1 MTKIKNTKKGMAK
14 KTLSMS
20 LVVAMLATSNVP
32 VWAAE
37 FSDGTDVAVTSDAEV
52 PVVTET
58 PADDTA
64 DAFSAE
70 EEAPVVTDETADAAT
85 EVVEKGDLILDN
97 VTVSKSQTF
106 GLNKK
111 VAVTGTIKYK
121 NGNDIQVLDDYYFGW
136 RVKGTNNAIFTDH
149 VAKDNTTDKMS
160 FYPDFVGGATF
171 NTTADN
177 KWIESQAKN
186 VDWSQYAGKTLEL
199 YVYNNEADD
208 NIKIDPTVIGE
219 TTIEKCPIEGTLVL
233 DKNKLTYNG
242 KDFYYT
248 NADKKTDPSNNAVR
262 LTSNKTPSSTS
273 ASTAIALKVD
283 SKSDTVPGNG
293 SAIWNDETVLKYFDV
308 SASKTAKNAGEKL
321 TVTATAKENSPY
333 IGTVTTDGPLKVEPK
348 LIDTSKDLVATV
360 DAGVTYPYAGKNVK
374 VDLTKV
380 HLKESDD
387 LSGADLSS
395 AIESAVTKAYDLGTQ
410 QVVLTIKKEALKNFS
425 FKTLKEKTFTL
436 DTSNATDANKVTIT
450 QRDLE
455 NDCTI
460 SIKHDGKVLDKT
472 TVADFVKDYLEIKDK
487 DGTSLKAT
495 TTTSGS
501 TTTEQAG
508 TGLLKD
514 KDYVVTVYD
523 KDGKVITGAFTGI
536 GKAYTISVTA
546 QKNTA
551 NPAAQ
556 TCIRGQELT
565 VSVTDNIV
573 GKVSYTNQA
582 NYKPAYT
589 GEAIKPSKADLGA
602 LEITGLDG
610 RKVEF
615 QSDQWE
621 FTGNYTNN
629 VNAATYNEDGTIIKT
644 LAYAEVKI
652 LGNNSYT
659 GQTVQVPFEILPL
672 TVTESSVTVP
682 KTITYNQG
690 YGEAKDYNVQL
701 VVTAKDAT
709 GKIVKGL
716 SADDYTVKYEYID
729 GLNSDNHPKA
739 GTEGTN
745 ELHDYIKATITVKNP
760 NFAGAKGQVVKIPM
774 TTKEKWSEIVE
785 KAITGDMIKINP
797 SSYVYTGG
805 NITPTYTVLDGAI
818 ALYDKADYG
827 DKGEYEQVSITNN
840 KEVGT
845 GTVTVKGVKGKYS
858 GTASAN
864 FTITPANTSDVKVT
878 FTDVSECQYTGRQ
891 VRPRTFKATLNGN
904 DVTNQFEIV
913 GYGENVSGK
922 GTVVLKPVDG
932 NKNFTGSNI
941 TVDFNIIKEY
951 VKADLNV
958 FNSNGVN
965 VTVANKPS
973 NVKGYK
979 VTDEKT
985 ATYSGD
991 SFDFDGTAK
1000 TFASEVL
1007 KNISKT
1013 DANGS
1018 ATAVSK
1024 AKESDFEIKYV
1035 DNISG
1040 KNTGMKDDKG
1050 NNYNIAYVYVV
1061 AKDGTGYTGT
1071 KSFTTADGTT
1081 IKGVVDY
1088 VAFAI
1093 KNVKFVKQNIYVQNA
1108 TYAGGLPVK
1117 PSVLVQINGNTLVE
1131 GKDYTLTLDANKH
1144 NDPSGVNFVNVTDG
1158 KVYKVTV
1165 TGINGYTGSSV
1176 GSTAAD
1182 ALTWG
1187 IDKKDIKDCDVKV
1200 TNGVVTVM
1208 NGYIPVPTT
1217 EYTSKNNGDGTYT
1230 VTANSTSKN
1239 YTGSKTVKADGKAAD
1254 EKPDAPMISSVKVVG
1269 NKATA
1274 ILSGDSEG
1282 AAGYDYVI
1290 STDRDCITNKD
1301 YDSVNKNQVQTSTTF
1316 KYVQQ
1321 GTYYAYCHAWK
1332 RDANG
1337 KKVFSDWSNAYP
1349 FVVSAITPDA
1359 PVITN
1364 VKVSGSTIKVTY
1376 KAAANAT
1383 GYDVVLGTDSK
1394 KENGETRPY
1403 HYGNHK
1409 VLNLKEGTVTAT
1421 FKKVPKGTWVV
1432 GMHAFNRTSEDGKK
1446 VFSPW
1451 SNLKKATV
1459 K

>member
-121 NGNDIQVLDDYYFGW
+121 DGNDIKVLDDYYFGW

-149 VAKDNTTDKMS
+149 IAKDNTTDKMS

-171 NTTADN
+171 NTTKDN

-233 DKNKLTYNG
+233 DTNKLTYNG

-248 NADKKTDPSNNAVR
+248 DSETDTSKNAVK
-262 LTSNKTPSSTS
+262 LASNKTLSSV
-273 ASTAIALKVD
+273 STIVALTVD
-283 SKSDTVPGNG
+283 NKSDTVPGKTG
-293 SAIWNDETVLKYFDV
+293 SIWNAETVLKYFDV

-333 IGTVTTDGPLKVEPK
+333 IGTVTTVEPLKVEPK
-348 LIDTSKDLVATV
+348 LINTSTDLVATI

-395 AIESAVTKAYDLGTQ
+395 AIESATTVGYGIDAH
-410 QVVLTIKKEALKNFS
+410 QVALTIKKDALKNFS
-425 FKTLKEKTFTL
+425 FTTPNEKTFVLT
-436 DTSNATDANKVTIT
+436 TSNATDANKVTIT

-487 DGTSLKAT
+487 DGTSLKAKT
-495 TTTSGS
+495 VVSGGN
-501 TTTEQAG
+501 TTEQKG

-514 KDYVVTVYD
+514 ADYVVTVYD
-523 KDGKVITGAFTGI
+523 EDGKVITGAFTGI
-536 GKAYTISVTA
+536 GKAYKISVTA

-556 TCIRGQELT
+556 TCVRGQELT

-573 GKVSYTNQA
+573 GTVSYTNQA
-582 NYKPAYT
+582 NYKPSYT
-589 GEAIKPSKADLGA
+589 GEAIKPSKSDLGA

-610 RKVEF
+610 RTVEF

-629 VNAATYNEDGTIIKT
+629 VNATTYNEDGTVKAR
-644 LAYAEVKI
+644 AYAEVKI

-690 YGEAKDYNVQL
+690 YAEAKDYNVQL
-701 VVTAKDAT
+701 VVTAKDTT
-709 GKIVKGL
+709 GKIIKGL
-716 SADDYTVKYEYID
+716 SADDYTVKYEYVD
-729 GLNSDNHPKA
+729 GTNTPENTVA
-739 GTEGTN
+739 QN

-760 NFAGAKGQVVKIPM
+760 NFAGTQGKVVEIPM
-774 TTKEKWSEIVE
+774 KTKEKWSEIVE

-913 GYGENVSGK
+913 SYGENVSGK

-965 VTVANKPS
+965 VTVANSAS

-979 VTDEKT
+979 VTNEK
-985 ATYSGD
+985 ATNYSGD

-1093 KNVKFVKQNIYVQNA
+1093 KNVKFVKQNVYVQNA

-1239 YTGSKTVKADGKAAD
+1239 YTGFKTVKADGKAAD

-1274 ILSGDSEG
+1274 ILSGDSDG

-1364 VKVSGSTIKVTY
+1364 VTVSGSTIKVTY

-1403 HYGNHK
+1403 HYGDHK
-1409 VLNLKEGTVTAT
+1409 ILNLKEGTVTAT
-1421 FKKVPKGTWVV
+1421 FKNVPKGTWVV

>member
-1 MTKIKNTKKGMAK
+1 MTKIKTTKKGMAK

-121 NGNDIQVLDDYYFGW
+121 DGNDIKVLDDYYFGW

-149 VAKDNTTDKMS
+149 IAKDNTTDKMS

-171 NTTADN
+171 NTTKDN

-233 DKNKLTYNG
+233 DTNKLTYNG

-248 NADKKTDPSNNAVR
+248 DSETDTSKNAVK
-262 LTSNKTPSSTS
+262 LASNKTLSSV
-273 ASTAIALKVD
+273 STIVALTVD
-283 SKSDTVPGNG
+283 NKSDTVPGKTG
-293 SAIWNDETVLKYFDV
+293 SIWNAETVLKYFDV

-333 IGTVTTDGPLKVEPK
+333 IGTVTTVEPLKVEPK
-348 LIDTSKDLVATV
+348 LINTSTDLVATI

-395 AIESAVTKAYDLGTQ
+395 AIESATTVGYGIDAH
-410 QVVLTIKKEALKNFS
+410 QVALTIKKDALKNFS
-425 FKTLKEKTFTL
+425 FTTPNEKTFVLT
-436 DTSNATDANKVTIT
+436 TSNATDANKVTIT

-487 DGTSLKAT
+487 DGTSLKAKT
-495 TTTSGS
+495 VVSGGN
-501 TTTEQAG
+501 TTEQKG

-514 KDYVVTVYD
+514 ADYVVTVYD
-523 KDGKVITGAFTGI
+523 EDGKVITGAFTGI
-536 GKAYTISVTA
+536 GKAYKISVTA

-556 TCIRGQELT
+556 TCVRGQELT

-573 GKVSYTNQA
+573 GTVSYTNQA
-582 NYKPAYT
+582 NYKPSYT
-589 GEAIKPSKADLGA
+589 GEAIKPSKSDLGA

-610 RKVEF
+610 RTVEF

-629 VNAATYNEDGTIIKT
+629 VNATTYNEDGTVKAR
-644 LAYAEVKI
+644 AYAEVKI

-690 YGEAKDYNVQL
+690 YAEAKDYNVQL
-701 VVTAKDAT
+701 VVTAKDTT
-709 GKIVKGL
+709 GKIIKGL
-716 SADDYTVKYEYID
+716 SADDYTVKYEYVD
-729 GLNSDNHPKA
+729 GTNTPENTVA
-739 GTEGTN
+739 QN

-760 NFAGAKGQVVKIPM
+760 NFAGTQGKVVEIPM
-774 TTKEKWSEIVE
+774 KTKEKWSEIVE

-913 GYGENVSGK
+913 SYGENVSGK

-965 VTVANKPS
+965 VTVANSAS

-979 VTDEKT
+979 VTNEK
-985 ATYSGD
+985 ATNYSGD

-1093 KNVKFVKQNIYVQNA
+1093 KNVKFVKQNVYVQNA

-1239 YTGSKTVKADGKAAD
+1239 YTGFKTVKADGKAAD

-1274 ILSGDSEG
+1274 ILSGDSDG

-1290 STDRDCITNKD
+1290 STDRDCVTNKD

-1403 HYGNHK
+1403 HYGDHK
-1409 VLNLKEGTVTAT
+1409 ILNLKEGTVTAT

>member
-1 MTKIKNTKKGMAK
+1 
-14 KTLSMS
+14 
-20 LVVAMLATSNVP
+20 LATSNVP

-760 NFAGAKGQVVKIPM
+760 NFGLMSRK
-774 TTKEKWSEIVE
+774 S
-785 KAITGDMIKINP
+785 
-797 SSYVYTGG
+797 
-805 NITPTYTVLDGAI
+805 
-818 ALYDKADYG
+818 
-827 DKGEYEQVSITNN
+827 TN
-840 KEVGT
+840 
-845 GTVTVKGVKGKYS
+845 
-858 GTASAN
+858 
-864 FTITPANTSDVKVT
+864 
-878 FTDVSECQYTGRQ
+878 
-891 VRPRTFKATLNGN
+891 
-904 DVTNQFEIV
+904 
-913 GYGENVSGK
+913 
-922 GTVVLKPVDG
+922 
-932 NKNFTGSNI
+932 
-941 TVDFNIIKEY
+941 
-951 VKADLNV
+951 
-958 FNSNGVN
+958 
-965 VTVANKPS
+965 
-973 NVKGYK
+973 
-979 VTDEKT
+979 
-985 ATYSGD
+985 
-991 SFDFDGTAK
+991 
-1000 TFASEVL
+1000 
-1007 KNISKT
+1007 
-1013 DANGS
+1013 
-1018 ATAVSK
+1018 
-1024 AKESDFEIKYV
+1024 
-1035 DNISG
+1035 
-1040 KNTGMKDDKG
+1040 
-1050 NNYNIAYVYVV
+1050 
-1061 AKDGTGYTGT
+1061 
-1071 KSFTTADGTT
+1071 
-1081 IKGVVDY
+1081 
-1088 VAFAI
+1088 
-1093 KNVKFVKQNIYVQNA
+1093 
-1108 TYAGGLPVK
+1108 
-1117 PSVLVQINGNTLVE
+1117 
-1131 GKDYTLTLDANKH
+1131 
-1144 NDPSGVNFVNVTDG
+1144 
-1158 KVYKVTV
+1158 
-1165 TGINGYTGSSV
+1165 
-1176 GSTAAD
+1176 
-1182 ALTWG
+1182 
-1187 IDKKDIKDCDVKV
+1187 
-1200 TNGVVTVM
+1200 
-1208 NGYIPVPTT
+1208 
-1217 EYTSKNNGDGTYT
+1217 
-1230 VTANSTSKN
+1230 
-1239 YTGSKTVKADGKAAD
+1239 
-1254 EKPDAPMISSVKVVG
+1254 
-1269 NKATA
+1269 
-1274 ILSGDSEG
+1274 
-1282 AAGYDYVI
+1282 
-1290 STDRDCITNKD
+1290 
-1301 YDSVNKNQVQTSTTF
+1301 
-1316 KYVQQ
+1316 
-1321 GTYYAYCHAWK
+1321 
-1332 RDANG
+1332 
-1337 KKVFSDWSNAYP
+1337 
-1349 FVVSAITPDA
+1349 
-1359 PVITN
+1359 
-1364 VKVSGSTIKVTY
+1364 
-1376 KAAANAT
+1376 
-1383 GYDVVLGTDSK
+1383 
-1394 KENGETRPY
+1394 
-1403 HYGNHK
+1403 
-1409 VLNLKEGTVTAT
+1409 
-1421 FKKVPKGTWVV
+1421 
-1432 GMHAFNRTSEDGKK
+1432 
-1446 VFSPW
+1446 
-1451 SNLKKATV
+1451 
-1459 K
+1459 

>member
-121 NGNDIQVLDDYYFGW
+121 DGNDIKVLDDYYFGW

-149 VAKDNTTDKMS
+149 IAKDNTTDKMS

-171 NTTADN
+171 NTTKDN

-233 DKNKLTYNG
+233 DTNKLTYNG

-248 NADKKTDPSNNAVR
+248 DSETDTSKNAVK
-262 LTSNKTPSSTS
+262 LASNKTLSSV
-273 ASTAIALKVD
+273 STIVALTVD
-283 SKSDTVPGNG
+283 NKSDTVPGKTG
-293 SAIWNDETVLKYFDV
+293 SIWNAETVLKYFDV

-333 IGTVTTDGPLKVEPK
+333 IGTVTTVEPLKVEPK
-348 LIDTSKDLVATV
+348 LINTSTDLVATI

-395 AIESAVTKAYDLGTQ
+395 AIESATTVGYGIDAH
-410 QVVLTIKKEALKNFS
+410 QVALTIKKDALKNFS
-425 FKTLKEKTFTL
+425 FTTPNEKTFVLT
-436 DTSNATDANKVTIT
+436 TSNATDANKVTIT

-487 DGTSLKAT
+487 DGTSLKAKT
-495 TTTSGS
+495 VVSGGN
-501 TTTEQAG
+501 TTEQKG

-514 KDYVVTVYD
+514 ADYVVTVYD
-523 KDGKVITGAFTGI
+523 EDGKVITGAFTGI
-536 GKAYTISVTA
+536 GKAYKISVTA

-556 TCIRGQELT
+556 TCVRGQELT

-573 GKVSYTNQA
+573 GTVSYTNQA
-582 NYKPAYT
+582 NYKPSYT
-589 GEAIKPSKADLGA
+589 GEAIKPSKSDLGA

-610 RKVEF
+610 RTVEF

-629 VNAATYNEDGTIIKT
+629 VNATTYNEDGTVKAR
-644 LAYAEVKI
+644 AYAEVKI

-690 YGEAKDYNVQL
+690 YAEAKDYNVQL
-701 VVTAKDAT
+701 VVTAKDTT
-709 GKIVKGL
+709 GKIIKGL
-716 SADDYTVKYEYID
+716 SADDYTVKYEYVD
-729 GLNSDNHPKA
+729 GTNTPENTVA
-739 GTEGTN
+739 QN

-760 NFAGAKGQVVKIPM
+760 NFAGTQGKVVEIPM
-774 TTKEKWSEIVE
+774 KTKEKWSEIVE

-845 GTVTVKGVKGKYS
+845 GTVTVKGVTGKYS

-878 FTDVSECQYTGRQ
+878 FYKDDECQYTGRQ

-913 GYGENVSGK
+913 SYGENVSGK
-922 GTVVLKPVDG
+922 GTVVLKPVDE

-951 VKADLNV
+951 VNADLNV

-965 VTVANKPS
+965 VTVANSVS

-979 VTDEKT
+979 VTDEK
-985 ATYSGD
+985 AINYSGD

-1093 KNVKFVKQNIYVQNA
+1093 KNVKFVKQNVYVQNA

-1131 GKDYTLTLDANKH
+1131 GKDYTLTLKANGH

-1158 KVYKVTV
+1158 KVYKVEV
-1165 TGINGYTGSSV
+1165 TGINGYTGSSE
-1176 GSTAAD
+1176 TDLA
-1182 ALTWG
+1182 WG

-1239 YTGSKTVKADGKAAD
+1239 YTGFKTVKADGKAAD

-1274 ILSGDSEG
+1274 ILSGDSDG

-1403 HYGNHK
+1403 HYGDHK
-1409 VLNLKEGTVTAT
+1409 ILNLKEGTVTAT

>member
-37 FSDGTDVAVTSDAEV
+37 FSDGTDVAVTSDAEAS
-52 PVVTET
+52 VVTET

-121 NGNDIQVLDDYYFGW
+121 DGNDIRVLDDYYFGW

-149 VAKDNTTDKMS
+149 IANDNTTDKMS
-160 FYPDFVGGATF
+160 FYPDFVGGATYTKK
-171 NTTADN
+171 TTASDTN
-177 KWIESQAKN
+177 DWFESAAKD

-199 YVYNNEADD
+199 YVYNNEANDD
-208 NIKIDPTVIGE
+208 IKIDPTVIGE

-233 DKNKLTYNG
+233 DKDNTKKQLIYNG

-262 LTSNKTPSSTS
+262 LTSNKKSSSTS

-283 SKSDTVPGNG
+283 SKSDTVPGNS

-333 IGTVTTDGPLKVEPK
+333 IGTVTTVEPLKVEPK

-395 AIESAVTKAYDLGTQ
+395 AIESAVTKNYGLGTQ
-410 QVVLTIKKEALKNFS
+410 QVKLTIKKDALKNFKFS
-425 FKTLKEKTFTL
+425 NTTYTTFDL
-436 DTSNATDANKVTIT
+436 ETSNATDANKVTIT

-460 SIKHDGKVLDKT
+460 SIKYDGKVLDKT
-472 TVADFVKDYLEIKDK
+472 TVADFIKDYLEIKDK
-487 DGTSLKAT
+487 DGTSLKAKT
-495 TTTSGS
+495 VVSGKK
-501 TTTEQAG
+501 TTEQKG

-514 KDYVVTVYD
+514 ADYVVTVYD
-523 KDGKVITGAFTGI
+523 EDGKVITDKFTGI
-536 GKAYTISVTA
+536 GKAYKISVTA
-546 QKNTA
+546 CKNTT
-551 NPAAQ
+551 NPADQ
-556 TCIRGQELT
+556 TCVRGQELT

-573 GKVSYTNQA
+573 GTVSYTNQA
-582 NYKPAYT
+582 NYKPSYT
-589 GEAIKPSKADLGA
+589 GEAIKPSKSDLGA

-629 VNAATYNEDGTIIKT
+629 INATTYNKDGSIKAQ
-644 LAYAEVKI
+644 AYAEVKI

-659 GQTVQVPFEILPL
+659 GQTIQVPFEILPL

-682 KTITYNQG
+682 KTITYNKG

-716 SADDYTVKYEYID
+716 SADDYTVKYEY
-729 GLNSDNHPKA
+729 LDNNVASATHPTPPS
-739 GTEGTN
+739 TEGTN
-745 ELHDYIKATITVKNP
+745 ELHDYVKATITVKNP
-760 NFAGAKGQVVKIPM
+760 NFAGTQGKVVEIPM

-785 KAITGDMIKINP
+785 KAITSDMIKINP

-818 ALYDKADYG
+818 ALYDKAEYD

-845 GTVTVKGVKGKYS
+845 GTVTVKGVTGKYS

-878 FTDVSECQYTGRQ
+878 FYKDDECQYTGRQ

-913 GYGENVSGK
+913 SYGENVSGK

-958 FNSNGVN
+958 FNSNGAN
-965 VTVANKPS
+965 VTS
-973 NVKGYK
+973 SYK
-979 VTDEKT
+979 VTNEKT
-985 ATYSGD
+985 TAYTGK

-1007 KNISKT
+1007 KNIVKT
-1013 DANGS
+1013 N
-1018 ATAVSK
+1018 ATGNTEETSK
-1024 AKESDFEIKYV
+1024 AKESDFEIKYI

-1040 KNTGMKDDKG
+1040 KNTGMKDSQK
-1050 NNYNIAYVYVV
+1050 NQYNIAYVYVV

-1093 KNVKFVKQNIYVQNA
+1093 KNVKFVKQNVYVQNA

-1131 GKDYTLTLDANKH
+1131 GKDYTLTLKANGH

-1158 KVYKVTV
+1158 KVYKVEV
-1165 TGINGYTGSSV
+1165 TGINGYTGSSE
-1176 GSTAAD
+1176 TNLA
-1182 ALTWG
+1182 WG

-1239 YTGSKTVKADGKAAD
+1239 YTGSKSVKADGKAAD

-1274 ILSGDSEG
+1274 ILSGDSDG

-1383 GYDVVLGTDSK
+1383 GYDVVLGTSSK

-1403 HYGNHK
+1403 HYGDHK

>member
-37 FSDGTDVAVTSDAEV
+37 FSDGTDVAVTSDAEAS
-52 PVVTET
+52 VVTET

-121 NGNDIQVLDDYYFGW
+121 DGNDIRVLDDYYFGW

-149 VAKDNTTDKMS
+149 IANDNTTDKMS
-160 FYPDFVGGATF
+160 FYPDFVGGATYTKK
-171 NTTADN
+171 TTASDTN
-177 KWIESQAKN
+177 DWFESAAKD

-199 YVYNNEADD
+199 YVYNNEANDD
-208 NIKIDPTVIGE
+208 IKIDPTVIGE

-233 DKNKLTYNG
+233 DKDNTKKQLIYNG

-262 LTSNKTPSSTS
+262 LTSNKKSSSTS

-283 SKSDTVPGNG
+283 SKSDTVPGNS

-333 IGTVTTDGPLKVEPK
+333 IGTVTTVEPLKVEPK

-395 AIESAVTKAYDLGTQ
+395 AIESAVTKNYGLGTQ
-410 QVVLTIKKEALKNFS
+410 QVKLTIKKDALKNFKFS
-425 FKTLKEKTFTL
+425 NTTYTTFDL
-436 DTSNATDANKVTIT
+436 ETSNATDANKVTIT

-460 SIKHDGKVLDKT
+460 SIKYDGKVLDKT
-472 TVADFVKDYLEIKDK
+472 TVADFIKDYLEIKDK
-487 DGTSLKAT
+487 DGTSLKAKT
-495 TTTSGS
+495 VVSGKK
-501 TTTEQAG
+501 TTEQKG

-514 KDYVVTVYD
+514 ADYVVTVYD
-523 KDGKVITGAFTGI
+523 EDGKVITDKFTGI
-536 GKAYTISVTA
+536 GKAYKISVTA
-546 QKNTA
+546 CKNTT
-551 NPAAQ
+551 NPADQ
-556 TCIRGQELT
+556 TCVRGQELT

-573 GKVSYTNQA
+573 GTVSYTNQA
-582 NYKPAYT
+582 NYKPSYT
-589 GEAIKPSKADLGA
+589 GEAIKPSKSDLGA

-629 VNAATYNEDGTIIKT
+629 INATTYNKDGSIKAQ
-644 LAYAEVKI
+644 AYAEVKI

-659 GQTVQVPFEILPL
+659 GQTIQVPFEILPL

-682 KTITYNQG
+682 KTITYNKG

-716 SADDYTVKYEYID
+716 SADDYTVKYEY
-729 GLNSDNHPKA
+729 LDNNVASATHPTPPS
-739 GTEGTN
+739 TEGTN
-745 ELHDYIKATITVKNP
+745 ELHDYVKATITVKNP
-760 NFAGAKGQVVKIPM
+760 NFAGTQGKVVEIPM

-785 KAITGDMIKINP
+785 KAITSDMIKINP

-818 ALYDKADYG
+818 ALYDKAEYD

-845 GTVTVKGVKGKYS
+845 GTVTVKGVTGKYS

-878 FTDVSECQYTGRQ
+878 FYKDDECQYTGRQ

-913 GYGENVSGK
+913 SYGENVSGK

-958 FNSNGVN
+958 FNSNGAN
-965 VTVANKPS
+965 VTS
-973 NVKGYK
+973 SYK
-979 VTDEKT
+979 VTNEKT
-985 ATYSGD
+985 TAYTGK

-1007 KNISKT
+1007 KNIVKT
-1013 DANGS
+1013 N
-1018 ATAVSK
+1018 ATGNTEETSK
-1024 AKESDFEIKYV
+1024 AKESDFEIKYI

-1040 KNTGMKDDKG
+1040 KNTGMKDSQK
-1050 NNYNIAYVYVV
+1050 NQYNIAYVYVV

-1093 KNVKFVKQNIYVQNA
+1093 KNVKFVKQNVYVQNA

-1131 GKDYTLTLDANKH
+1131 GKDYTLTLKANGH

-1158 KVYKVTV
+1158 KVYKVEV
-1165 TGINGYTGSSV
+1165 TGINGYTGSSE
-1176 GSTAAD
+1176 TNLA
-1182 ALTWG
+1182 WG

-1239 YTGSKTVKADGKAAD
+1239 YTGSKSVKADGKAAD

-1274 ILSGDSEG
+1274 ILSGDSDG

-1403 HYGNHK
+1403 HYGDHK